1 MPKVK
6 GQRGDDPPLDSLE
19 LYCRRYI
26 YNSEDPVRAAAHM
39 HRLVLE
45 KIKERNQVEKI
56 SGSVPGTH
64 AHARK

>member
-6 GQRGDDPPLDSLE
+6 RQRGDDTPLDGLE

-26 YNSEDPVRAAAHM
+26 YNSEDPVKAANHM

-45 KIKERNQVEKI
+45 KIKERNQMEKK
-56 SGSVPGTH
+56 SSTS
-64 AHARK
+64 AQARK

>member
-1 MPKVK
+1 
-6 GQRGDDPPLDSLE
+6 
-19 LYCRRYI
+19 
-26 YNSEDPVRAAAHM
+26 M

-56 SGSVPGTH
+56 SGSVPGTS